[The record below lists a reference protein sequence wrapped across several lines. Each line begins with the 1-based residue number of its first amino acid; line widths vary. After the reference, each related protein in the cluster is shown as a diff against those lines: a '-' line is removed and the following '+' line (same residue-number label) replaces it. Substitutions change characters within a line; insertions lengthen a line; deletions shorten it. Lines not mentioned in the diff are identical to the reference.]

1 MKEESQDELFGYTIR
16 VLAARAYS
24 EAVLRRKIARRAGPE
39 VVNRVIAQVKE
50 MGYLEDA
57 KYAEGYARMYAG
69 RWGAAKIRKGL
80 LEKGVARGVIDRVLA
95 DIELETDS
103 VAEAGVLL
111 ERYATRHKGDKPKAV
126 RFLLGRGYALGD
138 ALEAWKRYVGLGAE
152 SLG

>member
-1 MKEESQDELFGYTIR
+1 MKDESPDELFQYAIR

-24 EAVLRRKIARRAGPE
+24 EAVLRRKMARRAKPE
-39 VVNRVIAQVKE
+39 VVDKVVAQVKE
-50 MGYLEDA
+50 LGYLEDA

-80 LEKGVARGVIDRVLA
+80 LEKGVARSVIDRVLT
-95 DIELETDS
+95 DIEPETDS
-103 VAEAGVLL
+103 VAEALVLL

-138 ALEAWKRYVGLGAE
+138 ALEAWKRYEAE
-152 SLG
+152 GSRV